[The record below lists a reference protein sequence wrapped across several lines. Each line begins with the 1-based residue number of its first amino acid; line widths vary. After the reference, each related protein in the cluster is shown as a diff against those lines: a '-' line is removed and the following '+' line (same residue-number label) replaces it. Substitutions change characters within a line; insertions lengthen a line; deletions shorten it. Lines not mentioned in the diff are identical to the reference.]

1 VSDRPNILWICS
13 DQQRFDSLGCYGN
26 PFVHTPNLD
35 RLAAEGVR
43 FSHAYCQSPVC
54 TPSRASFLTG
64 RYPRSTRTRQNGQN
78 IPADEVLV
86 TRLLAN
92 AGYTGGLAGKL
103 HLAAANPAAAPV
115 TEQRIDDGY
124 AEFYWSHTPLPSKY
138 TTTSAAGAESPWQ
151 GDAYTP
157 WLRQKGRRYTRAP
170 FRGSSYVQTSV
181 PAEDHQ
187 TTWCAEMAADFI
199 ERRAGDG
206 TPWFFSV
213 NPFDPHHPF
222 DPPEEYL
229 APYLARLDEIPL
241 PNYLPGELESKPPF
255 QQIDHGQAYNT
266 PGQYPYDE
274 MSAADHRLLRAA
286 YWAMCDLLD
295 ASVGQMLDALDRT
308 GQRQNTL
315 IIYMSDHGEMLGDHG
330 IYLKG
335 PYFYEPAIRVPLII
349 AGPGIIAGQV
359 SPALVELVDLA
370 PTLLDAVGQERHPA
384 MQGKSLWPLL
394 TGSAPLAPHREDIY
408 CEYYNAMPW
417 HRGPEAHLTM
427 VRNQRYKLV
436 VAHGLHIGELYDLE
450 ADPAETINQWNNPDL
465 APIKSDLLLR
475 LCDRMAWTVD
485 PLPAR
490 IAPW

>member
-1 VSDRPNILWICS
+1 MNILWICS

-26 PFVHTPNLD
+26 PFVHTPHLD

-54 TPSRASFLTG
+54 TPSRTSFLTG
-64 RYPRSTRTRQNGQN
+64 RYPRTTRMRQNGQN
-78 IPADEVLV
+78 IPAGEVLV
-86 TRLLAN
+86 TRLLAD
-92 AGYTGGLAGKL
+92 AGYTSGLAGKL

-115 TEQRIDDGY
+115 TEQRIEDGY
-124 AEFYWSHTPLPSKY
+124 TEFHWSHTPLPSKY

-157 WLRQKGRRYTRAP
+157 WLRQKGRRYTRTP
-170 FRGSSYVQTSV
+170 FRNSRYVQTSV
-181 PAEDHQ
+181 PAADHQ
-187 TTWCAEMAADFI
+187 TTWCAEMAVDFI

-206 TPWFFSV
+206 RPWFFSV

-229 APYLARLDEIPL
+229 APYLERLDEIPL
-241 PNYLPGELESKPPF
+241 PNYTPGELEAKPPF
-255 QQIDHGQAYNT
+255 QEIDHRQAYNT
-266 PGQYPYDE
+266 PGHYPYDE

-295 ASVGQMLDALDRT
+295 VSVGRMVEALERT

-349 AGPGIIAGQV
+349 SGPGIAAGKV

-370 PTLLDAVGQERHPA
+370 PTLLDATGLERHPA

-394 TGSAPLAPHREDIY
+394 TGSASLVRHRDDIY

-417 HRGPEAHLTM
+417 HRDPEAHMTL
-427 VRNQRYKLV
+427 VRNERYKLA
-436 VAHGLHIGELYDLE
+436 VAHGLHTGELYDLE
-450 ADPAETINQWNNPDL
+450 LDPTETINQWNNPNY
-465 APIKSDLLLR
+465 APVKADLLLR
-475 LCDRMAWTVD
+475 LSDRMAWTID
-485 PLPAR
+485 PLPPR